1 MSTIEPVT
9 LTATRGLPGSGKTSW
24 ALAQL
29 AAAEP
34 GQLARLNRDD
44 LRQMLHNQAP
54 HTPLTE
60 QQVTLA
66 QHAGIEQLLRA
77 GVSVIVDDTNLRAR
91 HLRTLAE
98 LAWRCGAEFVV
109 RDFDTPLEQ
118 CLRRDQ
124 QRPSPVGEAVIRG
137 MHERYLAGRGLP
149 LPVPVRIDAA
159 VGALPYQPDLGMPV
173 AVMVDIDGTVA
184 LAGNR
189 DPYDPTR
196 YHLDLPNRPVIEA
209 VRAHYHAGH
218 AILFCSGR
226 DDTYR
231 GVTRRWLDKHVGVT
245 GALFMRPA
253 EDRRR
258 DDVVKLELF
267 DKHIRHSYNV
277 LCVYDDRERV
287 VAAWRAIGLTVM
299 QVAEGRF

>member
-1 MSTIEPVT
+1 MTTTAPLT
-9 LTATRGLPGSGKTSW
+9 LTATRGLPASGKTTW
-24 ALAQL
+24 ALEQL
-29 AAAEP
+29 AAADA

-44 LRQMLHNQAP
+44 LRLLLHNRAP

-60 QQVTLA
+60 HQVTLV
-66 QHAGIEQLLRA
+66 QHTGIEVLLLA

-91 HLRTLAE
+91 HLRRLAE
-98 LAWRCGAEFVV
+98 IAWRVGAEFAVQ
-109 RDFDTPLEQ
+109 DFDISLEE
-118 CLRRDQ
+118 CLRRDKA
-124 QRPSPVGEAVIRG
+124 RARPVGEVVIHG
-137 MHERYLAGRGLP
+137 MHDRYLAGHGLP
-149 LPVPVRIDAA
+149 LPIPVRVDVPVG
-159 VGALPYQPDLGMPV
+159 VLPYEPDPSLPS

-184 LAGNR
+184 LRGDR

-196 YHLDLPNRPVIEA
+196 YHQDLPNRPVIEA
-209 VRAHYHAGH
+209 VRAMRHAGH
-218 AILFCSGR
+218 VILFCSGR

-231 GVTRRWLDKHVGVT
+231 EVTRAWLDRHVAVPGQ
-245 GALFMRPA
+245 LFMRPA

-277 LCVYDDRERV
+277 ICVYDDRDRV
-287 VAAWRAIGLTVM
+287 VAAWRSIGLAVM